1 MNIIDYDSLIE
12 ELVGLVVER
21 PNKADNGTL
30 SGHAAGEPFE
40 KLTYH
45 LLKDKYAGKI
55 FKQFEYLNDLYLKNP
70 RNISVEARKALFE
83 SPVALFLL
91 SRSDKATRDWNPENV
106 FAEKQDDTAD
116 ILWYDDGKF
125 DLIDVKTRNM
135 SKRAMAPNIISA
147 YKLVQACALMI
158 DNNDFSSVGIHYVE
172 VEWLEEQDS
181 LRCINAHWRNLFR
194 CNPSSL
200 YINWAA
206 AMQIQFHVSELD
218 QSFNGTVEQWARAY
232 IREFV
237 RSAEAR
243 CDKMYRTYVL
253 PFKKYIE

>member
-1 MNIIDYDSLIE
+1 MNVVDYDSLVE

-21 PNKADNGTL
+21 PNKADSGTL

-45 LLKDKYAGKI
+45 RLKDKYAGKI
-55 FKQFEYLNDLYLKNP
+55 YKQFEYLNDLYLKNP
-70 RNISVEARKALFE
+70 QNISVDARKALFD

-91 SRSDKATRDWNPENV
+91 SRGDKATRDWNPENI
-106 FAEKQDDTAD
+106 FEEKQDDTAD
-116 ILWYDDGKF
+116 ILWCDGGGF

-135 SKRAMAPNIISA
+135 SKAMAPNIISA
-147 YKLVQACALMI
+147 YKLVQGCALMI
-158 DNNDFSSVGIHYVE
+158 DNDDFFSVGIHYVE
-172 VEWLEEQDS
+172 VEWLEERDN

-194 CNPSSL
+194 CDPSSL

-218 QSFNGTVEQWARAY
+218 QSFDGTVEQWARAY
-232 IREFV
+232 IRAFV
-237 RSAEAR
+237 KSAEAR
-243 CDKMYRTYVL
+243 CDKMYKTYVL

>member
-135 SKRAMAPNIISA
+135 SKRAMAP
-147 YKLVQACALMI
+147 
-158 DNNDFSSVGIHYVE
+158 
-172 VEWLEEQDS
+172 S
-181 LRCINAHWRNLFR
+181 LRA
-194 CNPSSL
+194 SSMGTSRWSCRGMSSRMRAFTMRSTL
-200 YINWAA
+200 RSSSGVTALKWVKSKW
-206 AMQIQFHVSELD
+206 VSL
-218 QSFNGTVEQWARAY
+218 SSW
-232 IREFV
+232 
-237 RSAEAR
+237 
-243 CDKMYRTYVL
+243 
-253 PFKKYIE
+253 